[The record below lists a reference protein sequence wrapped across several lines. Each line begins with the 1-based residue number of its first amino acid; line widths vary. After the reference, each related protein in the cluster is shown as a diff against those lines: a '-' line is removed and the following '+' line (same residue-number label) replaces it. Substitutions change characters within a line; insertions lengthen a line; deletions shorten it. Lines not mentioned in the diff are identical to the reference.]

1 MASHP
6 ASFVPAVATPMR
18 AGALAAI
25 ALLAALELPA
35 QGRGRRGQRPDGA
48 PAPAPAAE
56 AAPAPADKKPKSY
69 LAIVGGDVY
78 LGTGQRLTGATVLCA
93 DDKIEA
99 VGHNL
104 TLPEGT
110 TILDAKGK
118 TVSPGFVCVQGFGM
132 GSGRGAPYADA
143 VNPFDPEIK
152 QALAAGITSFLAGAA
167 NGSGGMPGGTNAVI
181 KLAYG
186 DLKGMILK
194 EDTVVGMSA
203 SMPLADRERFEE
215 NVKKVRE
222 YLQALAEFPAKKAA
236 DANAKEPAMPP
247 GTEKLVAVM
256 KGDAQLWLSVGG
268 MAMNPFGGRRG
279 GGGGRSS
286 DVDGIRQAL
295 EISRLLGRGVVLSKP
310 TSAWL
315 VPDEIAATGSMV
327 FLSPRDRV
335 PADAQDP
342 DQTGSNLASA
352 AILAK
357 AGVAVAV
364 TCPSGMFGGAGVGTG
379 GILGQDLNT
388 PHVDAAFAVRGG
400 LDNRKA
406 LRTLTLDAAKVLG
419 VERRVGSLEAGKD
432 ADVLILQ
439 GDPLHYAT
447 FVTTAVVNG
456 KVVYE
461 LAKEPLY
468 RHLAR

>member
-1 MASHP
+1 MSALRTRPTMSLSLP
-6 ASFVPAVATPMR
+6 TTLAFAVAV
-18 AGALAAI
+18 LAAF
-25 ALLAALELPA
+25 ELPA
-35 QGRGRRGQRPDGA
+35 QGRGRRGQRPNQPAA
-48 PAPAPAAE
+48 PAPAPEAKPAE
-56 AAPAPADKKPKSY
+56 ADKKPKQY
-69 LAIVGGDVY
+69 TAIVGGDVY
-78 LGTGQRLTGATVLCA
+78 LGTGQRLTGAVVLIA

-104 TLPEGT
+104 ALPDGT
-110 TILDAKGK
+110 TVIDAKGK
-118 TVSPGFVCVQGFGM
+118 TVSPGFVAVQGFGM
-132 GSGRGAPYADA
+132 GAGRSAPYADS

-152 QALAAGITSFLAGAA
+152 QGLAAGVTAFLVGNVG
-167 NGSGGMPGGTNAVI
+167 NGPLPTGDNAVI

-186 DLKGMILK
+186 DVKGMVLQ
-194 EDTVVGMSA
+194 EDTVVGMAGALS
-203 SMPLADRERFEE
+203 LADRDKLEE
-215 NVKKVRE
+215 LVKKVRE
-222 YLQALAEFPAKKAA
+222 HLQALAEFPKKKAA
-236 DANAKEPAMPP
+236 DPAAKEPTPPP
-247 GTEKLVAVM
+247 GSEKLVAVLQG
-256 KGDAQLWLSVGG
+256 KARLWLGVGG
-268 MAMNPFGGRRG
+268 MSMNPFGGGRRG
-279 GGGGRSS
+279 GGSAARSS

-295 EISRLLGRGVVLSKP
+295 ETSRLLGHGVVLQKP

-335 PADAQDP
+335 PADPTDP
-342 DQTGSNLASA
+342 DTTGSNLASA
-352 AILAK
+352 AILAR
-357 AGVAVAV
+357 AGVPVAV
-364 TCPSGMFGGAGVGTG
+364 TCPGGMFGGAGVGTG

-406 LRTLTLDAAKVLG
+406 LRTLTLDPARILG
-419 VERRVGSLEAGKD
+419 VDARIGSLEPGKD

-447 FVTTAVVNG
+447 FVTTAIVNG